1 MKAKDIVVL
10 ELNITE
16 VELLKKKHTKIIAK
30 IIASQLSSQ
39 EINELIEKLM
49 II

>member
-16 VELLKKKHTKIIAK
+16 VELLKKTHKKIIAK